1 MHFLVTNDDGI
12 DSIFLH
18 ELIHALRGAGHR
30 LAVVA
35 PKHEQS
41 WIGAAKSRNRPV
53 HASSADRG
61 FGCPTWIVDG
71 TPSDCINIALGHL
84 LVGEANAQALPQID
98 GVVSGINVGMN
109 ASLGFVIA
117 SGTIGRAWE
126 GALHGL
132 PSVAFSQDMTAKLF
146 DRFRET
152 RGVPDAPLH
161 ATLKASACHAAALAP
176 ELIMATPPRSFIVHN
191 VNFPLNCGAESNVR
205 RTVPARV
212 VVPGLFSPAAD
223 DGTHR
228 LVFRLGDDLSP
239 PGLLTDRAAL
249 SDGFISHTLLDYT
262 RLGVG

>member
-1 MHFLVTNDDGI
+1 MVTNDDGI
-12 DSIFLH
+12 ESVFLH
-18 ELIHALRGAGHR
+18 ELVHALRVAGHH

-53 HASSADRG
+53 HASVTDRG

-84 LVGEANAQALPQID
+84 LVQNGKTLPTVD
-98 GVVSGINVGMN
+98 GVLSGINVGMN

-117 SGTIGRAWE
+117 SGTIAGAWE

-132 PSVAFSQDMTAKLF
+132 PAVAFSQDLTGPVY
-146 DRFRET
+146 DRLKENG
-152 RGVPDAPLH
+152 GVPDEALH
-161 ATLKASACHAAALAP
+161 NIVRTSAMRAATLGP
-176 ELIMATPPRSFIVHN
+176 ELVRTTTPKSFIVHN
-191 VNFPLNCGAESNVR
+191 VNFPLPCGTDTEVR

-239 PGLLTDRAAL
+239 ESLLTDRAAL
-249 SDGFISHTLLDYT
+249 TEGFISHSVLDYT
-262 RLGVG
+262 RLGIM